1 MLSEIKGT
9 LLPSLPW
16 GEFSFDEELAYF
28 NGPRLL
34 LQRAKMGQL
43 YLAWWNDEDDAFE
56 RWLCLPL
63 SEARLHAVLSG
74 EMASRDAIEN
84 PEDGYLLVV
93 GIDLETDVV
102 ARTVKTTA
110 AALPQDTLP
119 RLGAKLNIP
128 IPSGQTNDVA
138 TLKVEMWVGNV
149 NGGDPIPASPIVD
162 AGVAHSVLPAS
173 LLIGL
178 DIKPLEEIGCILADG
193 SRTRYGFGVARF
205 RIDDQER
212 PCPVLF
218 GPDDNYLLGAS
229 ALGVFNLLVDPGR
242 KRLVPAEWLRL
253 GWGGPI

>member
-34 LQRAKMGQL
+34 LQHGKIGQL

-84 PEDGYLLVV
+84 PEDGYLLTVD
-93 GIDLETDVV
+93 IDLDTDAVV
-102 ARTVKTTA
+102 RTVKTTA

-119 RLGAKLNIP
+119 RPEARLDIP
-128 IPSGQTNDVA
+128 IPIRQASDAA
-138 TLKVEMWVGNV
+138 TLKVEMWVGNL
-149 NGGDPIPASPIVD
+149 NGGDSITASPIVN
-162 AGVAHSVLPAS
+162 AGVAHSMLPAS
-173 LLIGL
+173 LLAELNIE
-178 DIKPLEEIGCILADG
+178 PLEEIGCILTDG
-193 SRTRYGFGVARF
+193 SRSRYGFGVARF
-205 RIDDQER
+205 RIDGQER

-229 ALGVFNLLVDPGR
+229 ALGMFNLLVDPDG
-242 KRLVPAEWLRL
+242 KRLVPAEWLPL
-253 GWGGPI
+253 GWGGEI

>member
-1 MLSEIKGT
+1 MLSVIKGM

-16 GEFSFDEELAYF
+16 DEFSFDEELAYY

-34 LQRAKMGQL
+34 LQRGKDGEL
-43 YLAWWNDEDDAFE
+43 YLAWWNDEDDALE

-93 GIDLETDVV
+93 DIDLETDAV

-119 RLGAKLNIP
+119 RPEAKLNIP
-128 IPSGQTNDVA
+128 IPSVQASDTS
-138 TLKVEMWVGNV
+138 TLKVEMWVSNP
-149 NGGDPIPASPIVD
+149 NGGDAIPARPIVN
-162 AGVAHSVLPAS
+162 AGVVHSMLPAS
-173 LLIGL
+173 LLNGL
-178 DIKPLEEIGCILADG
+178 NIEPIEEIGCILADG
-193 SRTRYGFGVARF
+193 SRARYGFGVARF
-205 RIDDQER
+205 HIDGEER

-218 GPDDNYLLGAS
+218 GPDDNYLLGSS
-229 ALGVFNLLVDPGR
+229 ALGMFNLLVDPGGE
-242 KRLVPAEWLRL
+242 RLVPAEWLRL